1 MVEKIQNAI
10 TAVNELLTA
19 DDTCTDTRRVTRL
32 NSMKRY
38 LLSWLQH
45 IQPESDN

>member
-1 MVEKIQNAI
+1 MVEKIQCAI
-10 TAVNELLTA
+10 SAVNELLTA
-19 DDTCTDTRRVTRL
+19 DDTCNDTRRVTRL

-45 IQPESDN
+45 IHSEESN

>member
-10 TAVNELLTA
+10 ASVNELLTA
-19 DDTCTDTRRVTRL
+19 DDTCIDTRRVTRL

-38 LLSWLQH
+38 LLSWVQH
-45 IQPESDN
+45 IQSEKSN